1 LKGRKKVWQHPAV
14 LKLIQANGEKKDP
27 VDIIREKTR
36 SLVRMFY
43 GRLIKGPPF
52 NPEILASLMGAK
64 VEYKKPILGEEAQLI
79 PLSNHL
85 LIRCNPYRSRVRQNF
100 SLFHE
105 ISHILLMDFKITT
118 PCSRSRTISGE
129 FEVEDEIE
137 YLCDISAAE
146 LLLPLPWFGKDMEK
160 QGVSI
165 DSILTLGRKY
175 AASREAIAIRMVQ
188 LSSFP
193 CAAVFFSWK
202 NKPQDRKIPG
212 KGEKEYL
219 FPELKFLPP
228 RKLRVDFSVSSSTFS
243 YFIPRFKSIEEK
255 TLVYQS
261 SLDGKPRRGIDWLNF
276 GRGKVQFYV
285 EALPLIYRGGKP
297 PYRVI
302 ALLSESI
309 GVRS

>member
-1 LKGRKKVWQHPAV
+1 LKERKRVWQHPAV
-14 LKLIQANGEKKDP
+14 VKLIRASEGKKDP
-27 VDIIREKTR
+27 VEIIREKTR
-36 SLVRMFY
+36 ALVRMFY

-79 PLSNHL
+79 PLGDKL
-85 LIRCNPYRSRVRQNF
+85 LIRCNPYSSRVRQNF

-105 ISHILLMDFKITT
+105 LSHILLMDFRITASCT
-118 PCSRSRTISGE
+118 RTVSEE

-146 LLLPLPWFGKDMEK
+146 LLLPLPWFTKDMEK
-160 QGVSI
+160 QGVNI

-175 AASREAIAIRMVQ
+175 AASREAVAIRMVQ

-202 NKPQDRKIPG
+202 NKPQDRKAPG
-212 KGEKEYL
+212 KKGKEYL
-219 FPELKFLPP
+219 FPELRPLPP
-228 RKLRVDFSVSSSTFS
+228 RKLRVDFSVSSPTFS

-261 SLDGKPRRGIDWLNF
+261 SLDGRPRRGIDWLNL
-276 GRGKVQFYV
+276 GRGRIPFYV